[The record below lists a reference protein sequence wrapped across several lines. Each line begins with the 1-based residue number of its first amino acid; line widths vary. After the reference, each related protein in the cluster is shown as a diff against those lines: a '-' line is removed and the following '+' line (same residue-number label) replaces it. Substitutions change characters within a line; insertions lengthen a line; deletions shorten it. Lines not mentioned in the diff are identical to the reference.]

1 MWWYREQVAEYFW
14 ELAEHD
20 GNMEQTPKS
29 KKFEASPAPHHSKRA
44 STKKMTGLIGQ
55 STLYAMHSTLN
66 ILMFFIVGEKTN
78 SSPTY
83 HPWCFQCAFSTPLL
97 LLVILSF
104 FVSILVFFFFCHF
117 LLSSVLFGCVF
128 VVDYEH
134 GRPGQVCGM
143 LPVSEDNMPFMICL
157 SSNELSGPK
166 RM

>member
-1 MWWYREQVAEYFW
+1 VWWYREQVAEYFW

-29 KKFEASPAPHHSKRA
+29 KKFEASPAPHHSKRP

-78 SSPTY
+78 SCPTY

-97 LLVILSF
+97 LCYFVVLCQHSCFFLFLSF
-104 FVSILVFFFFCHF
+104 FVILPAIWMCFC
-117 LLSSVLFGCVF
+117 C
-128 VVDYEH
+128 
-134 GRPGQVCGM
+134 
-143 LPVSEDNMPFMICL
+143 
-157 SSNELSGPK
+157 
-166 RM
+166 

>member
-1 MWWYREQVAEYFW
+1 
-14 ELAEHD
+14 
-20 GNMEQTPKS
+20 
-29 KKFEASPAPHHSKRA
+29 
-44 STKKMTGLIGQ
+44 
-55 STLYAMHSTLN
+55 
-66 ILMFFIVGEKTN
+66 
-78 SSPTY
+78 
-83 HPWCFQCAFSTPLL
+83 
-97 LLVILSF
+97 LSF

-134 GRPGQVCGM
+134 GRPGQVCSM